1 MKHEKFTPAGVSDGG
16 EVHCAGE
23 HRSYTEKAPKRQG
36 VLVQRM
42 LGCGPVQ
49 LLADK
54 GCEPPCVVIER
65 RPNKAFVFIE
75 HAPRGMGARV
85 QEFLNPNSPAVERYA
100 FALGRF
106 LQGEALKAKDRKDRL
121 AHARWI
127 ARIAAATG
135 GGE

>member
-1 MKHEKFTPAGVSDGG
+1 MKHGKIEAAPKDGPDVLLGG
-16 EVHCAGE
+16 EQ
-23 HRSYTEKAPKRQG
+23 RTYTPKAKKSQG

-42 LGCGPVQ
+42 LGLGPVQ

-65 RPNKAFVFIE
+65 RPTKAFVFIE

-85 QEFLNPNSPAVERYA
+85 QEFLNPDSPAVERYA

-106 LQGEALKAKDRKDRL
+106 LQGEALKAKDRKDGL
-121 AHARWI
+121 AQARWI